1 MRTQIAFALA
11 AASAAATAAED
22 TAAAL
27 RQTTCNAYSFT
38 SKGLGWTCTSGKAA
52 VVAVDAVVATDAVEE
67 VVAVAAAPA
76 VPTSCV
82 TTNAAL
88 TNAADIEAAWDVA
101 CKKADGTWF
110 TPAEIKG
117 TQELCDVYTA
127 AKKVLKDDW
136 VATDAE
142 KKTTEWAYACA
153 GLDGATSM
161 TTFGVAI
168 VAAIAALAF

>member
-27 RQTTCNAYSFT
+27 RQTTCDGYSFQN
-38 SKGLGWTCTSGKAA
+38 KADGWTCTSGKAA
-52 VVAVDAVVATDAVEE
+52 VEEVKAVEAADGVEE

-82 TTNAAL
+82 NTNAAL
-88 TNAADIEAAWDVA
+88 TNAADIVTNWDLA
-101 CKKADGTWF
+101 CKKAGGTWF

-117 TQELCDVYTA
+117 TQESCEVYTA
-127 AKKVLKDDW
+127 
-136 VATDAE
+136 
-142 KKTTEWAYACA
+142 
-153 GLDGATSM
+153 G
-161 TTFGVAI
+161 
-168 VAAIAALAF
+168 